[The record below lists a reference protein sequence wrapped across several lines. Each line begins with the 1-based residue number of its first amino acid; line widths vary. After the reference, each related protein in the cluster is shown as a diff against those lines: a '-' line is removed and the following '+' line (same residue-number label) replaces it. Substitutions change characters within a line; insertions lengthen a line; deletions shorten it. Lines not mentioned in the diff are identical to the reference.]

1 MKKLLLIIVLGLLTG
16 NLFAQQIPICLI
28 DSGSNPYRQM
38 NGCKWFNAPIG
49 VLSDPLTNFLVG
61 GKVRTFVGQNFQYG
75 VSLVLLVDSN
85 FSFQAGNIDGR
96 FGSGTTIKLSDTK
109 QKIVLTTGIGSGLWL
124 GEDFGKTVLGDYGGI
139 GGHGTNVYVR
149 DSALYRDVTINSG
162 GATTLFNASGIK
174 NSVLTTANGLVKID
188 GTGQFATTAA
198 TTSTGINLVTVPNPG
213 ITAFIRLNSDNSV
226 STRTSLQM
234 VSDLGLGSMAKA
246 DSTGFFH
253 KSDTVIT
260 VVTKNYA
267 ATTFPNVTKSGE
279 NYLTLTGQAI
289 AANAVNLA
297 TSNVT
302 GVLPV
307 ANGGFDPN
315 IASSFT
321 NGAYFGSSAPVVV
334 RDQVYTS
341 TDAGIYSSNADEQI
355 ATFDLSIG
363 QYTYGNGAIV
373 ATGSAITLTNYNSP
387 DGIFAATVDG
397 ELYQI
402 ATSVHP
408 NYTLHAD
415 NAFRQLNLATDAGGI
430 NSPDHGGTGI
440 DNGTNTLTLG
450 GSLITTGVG
459 TPTLAFPSGS
469 FTYTY
474 PLAAS
479 TLFAN
484 NLGLS
489 GGSIHIGGTATTD
502 ALKLRSTSGVGTT
515 GADIIFQTGNNGATE
530 VGRFLNAGQL
540 GIGVSS
546 PTAILHLKAGTAT
559 ASTAPLKFNS
569 GTNLTTAEAGAMEFD
584 GTNLYFSPSTTRY
597 RVMGIGTPTIAA
609 GVGAGTSPTIS
620 VAGNDGSMTVSVT
633 TGTLPTGTNAVVA
646 TITFNKTWGSTPRVV
661 FSPANAITALLS
673 GASMVYMDAAASTT
687 TFVITSGTTA
697 LTAATAYKWNVH
709 CVQ

>member
-1 MKKLLLIIVLGLLTG
+1 MKKLLLIIVLGLLTS

-149 DSALYRDVTINSG
+149 DSVLYRDVTINSG

-226 STRTSLQM
+226 STRTSSQM

-279 NYLTLTGQAI
+279 NYLSLTGQAI
-289 AANAVNLA
+289 TANAVNLA

-315 IASSFT
+315 NVPFIGNAPTSNSIDMSTGDITSNTGGAHIFNNLYAQFSSQVFFTGCYVNLDGGSGDAGLWNSGDQQIAVFNDGTGIFNYAHGGLKIDGSGILTSSF
-321 NGAYFGSSAPVVV
+321 
-334 RDQVYTS
+334 YTS
-341 TDAGIYSSNADEQI
+341 NGGIAAFDGSGNMYQLGTDGH
-355 ATFDLSIG
+355 
-363 QYTYGNGAIV
+363 
-373 ATGSAITLTNYNSP
+373 SA
-387 DGIFAATVDG
+387 
-397 ELYQI
+397 
-402 ATSVHP
+402 
-408 NYTLHAD
+408 YTLHAD
-415 NAFRQLNLATDAGGI
+415 NSFRAINYATDGSGI
-430 NSPDHGGTGI
+430 LAPANGGTGI
-440 DNGTNTLTLG
+440 NNGSNTLILG
-450 GSLITTGVG
+450 GSLATTGSATQTIAMPTSASTYIFPDTTSQVLGTITKRLTGQTAAKTVHVHGVG
-459 TPTLAFPSGS
+459 SADASFEVSANILVTTATLHTFTATVTYTDEGNTLRTLTLQFSTLAGAFITAMTNAQGAVPYEGV
-469 FTYTY
+469 
-474 PLAAS
+474 PLHIRCKAS
-479 TLFAN
+479 TN
-484 NLGLS
+484 
-489 GGSIHIGGTATTD
+489 I
-502 ALKLRSTSGVGTT
+502 
-515 GADIIFQTGNNGATE
+515 
-530 VGRFLNAGQL
+530 
-540 GIGVSS
+540 
-546 PTAILHLKAGTAT
+546 
-559 ASTAPLKFNS
+559 
-569 GTNLTTAEAGAMEFD
+569 
-584 GTNLYFSPSTTRY
+584 
-597 RVMGIGTPTIAA
+597 
-609 GVGAGTSPTIS
+609 
-620 VAGNDGSMTVSVT
+620 TVST
-633 TGTLPTGTNAVVA
+633 TGTFTTCVYNFESS
-646 TITFNKTWGSTPRVV
+646 ITRIN
-661 FSPANAITALLS
+661 
-673 GASMVYMDAAASTT
+673 
-687 TFVITSGTTA
+687 
-697 LTAATAYKWNVH
+697 
-709 CVQ
+709 